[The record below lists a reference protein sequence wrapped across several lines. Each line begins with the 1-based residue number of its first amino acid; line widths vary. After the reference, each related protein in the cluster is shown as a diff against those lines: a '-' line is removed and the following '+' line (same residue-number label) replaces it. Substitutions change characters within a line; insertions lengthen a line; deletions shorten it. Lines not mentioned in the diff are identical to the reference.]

1 MFKTGPGRGVVSTS
15 FLFRP
20 SWQHARST
28 QHLGTRHVSLLRL
41 SCHASDGDSII
52 NVQAIFIGSGSLSSC
67 LLGVFHDFESR
78 QGVYVAHPWR
88 HVRVLCRQ
96 PNGQPRRVPLTQGC
110 QPNDRAKGEAGI
122 DAPHGR
128 RRHVRPRRVRCS
140 SLARSRVRRRSLR
153 NAVRKARLSR
163 ARRMSCRLRRGNG
176 NGNRANSNAYRLGLQ
191 AHATRGKRHESA
203 GTLEPVPT
211 RRRTRARREARRPV
225 LPRGEPAVRTVVHR
239 RPAVGLE
246 GGGHHAA
253 PGRLVPE
260 GGRRPRRTHPGI
272 SARRRAHGSG
282 RRRGST
288 SADAS
293 VAVDQSLNQCAS
305 SPCGELNTLGHVRHT
320 RSICC
325 HTEHLAISTRRRR
338 WHFISKTR
346 RTSSF
351 SSDPPAAECC
361 VQLHLPTRKSSNRAL
376 SVHSLPE

>member
-1 MFKTGPGRGVVSTS
+1 MALPGGSDIDRVESSKVLTLVGPEKFQPTG
-15 FLFRP
+15 
-20 SWQHARST
+20 QHARST
-28 QHLGTRHVSLLRL
+28 ASPLKVEDTFQSLWSRSSVRVVSCDGGDALTITITISTTISSISSARC
-41 SCHASDGDSII
+41 SCSF
-52 NVQAIFIGSGSLSSC
+52 VSGSLPSC
-67 LLGVFHDFESR
+67 LWGVFHDFESR

-176 NGNRANSNAYRLGLQ
+176 NGNRANSHAYRLGLQ

-260 GGRRPRRTHPGI
+260 SGRRPRRTHPGI

-338 WHFISKTR
+338 
-346 RTSSF
+346 
-351 SSDPPAAECC
+351 
-361 VQLHLPTRKSSNRAL
+361 
-376 SVHSLPE
+376 